1 MKGKQVPESSSSV
14 TDSLRAGNRVVAFG
28 IAAVVV
34 ILLAAAVFLF
44 AEPVNTLRVAVLAA
58 LGVPKAAAEV
68 LVLGAK
74 VAVDPQEHLEI
85 TPEVEDQE
93 DLQ

>member
-1 MKGKQVPESSSSV
+1 MVIQLLQQAQQVKE
-14 TDSLRAGNRVVAFG
+14 A
-28 IAAVVV
+28 
-34 ILLAAAVFLF
+34 LAAEAQADMKALIVAVALL
-44 AEPVNTLRVAVLAA
+44 VQQLTLRVAVLAA

>member
-28 IAAVVV
+28 IAAVAV

-44 AEPVNTLRVAVLAA
+44 ANLLLAA
-58 LGVPKAAAEV
+58 LRRWGVWRFRHGSKARA
-68 LVLGAK
+68 L
-74 VAVDPQEHLEI
+74 
-85 TPEVEDQE
+85 
-93 DLQ
+93 